1 MTEKECKKLIKR
13 MMHYMIHS
21 WLCAMRDPGKD
32 NQCDCGLDEL
42 RKEVDKVLK
51 TKKKKEKKT

>member
-1 MTEKECKKLIKR
+1 MTEKEYKKLTKR
-13 MMHYMIHS
+13 MMHYMLHS
-21 WLCAMRDPGKD
+21 WMCSMRDPGKG

-42 RKEVDKVLK
+42 REEINKALK

>member
-1 MTEKECKKLIKR
+1 MTEKEYKKLIKR
-13 MMHYMIHS
+13 MAHYMLHS

-42 RKEVDKVLK
+42 RKEMDKALK